1 MSKPFAS
8 VIVITRNRAESLART
23 LDALA
28 RLTYPAYEVVVVDNG
43 STDATPEVA
52 RARDVKYVRFTTP
65 NMSLSRQAG
74 VDASRGEVLA
84 MCDDD
89 CVPSPDWLDHLAGR
103 LQADPS
109 LVLVGGH
116 VVNIGFPEHEQYKG
130 RGKLERNGLFSYVSD
145 PAQADYFGSAN
156 LAFSR
161 RAIEAVGG
169 YDPFFRGGYEEID
182 LIWRI
187 RAAGFGTAY
196 APEATVD
203 HHFTGANFKLR
214 PFYSGALMRL
224 YFYLR
229 HLRPGSPAD
238 WARFAGFEAVL
249 CAKEVVVGGRKLA
262 GALARSDTARARAL
276 GTALFNS
283 VSARA
288 ALPWV
293 AWEASSARRRA
304 AGAVDAP
311 RAPAPLR
318 APE

>member
-1 MSKPFAS
+1 MSAPPAS
-8 VIVITRNRAESLART
+8 VIVITKNRADSLART

-43 STDATPEVA
+43 STDHTPEVA
-52 RARDVKYVRFTTP
+52 RARGVRYARFATP
-65 NMSLSRQAG
+65 NMSLARQAG
-74 VDASRGEVLA
+74 VDASRGQVLA

-103 LQADPS
+103 LAADPG
-109 LVLVGGH
+109 LGLVGGQ
-116 VVNIGFPEHEQYKG
+116 VVNIGFPAHEQYKG
-130 RGKLERNGLFSYVSD
+130 RGKLGRNGAFSYVSD

-169 YDPFFRGGYEEID
+169 YDPFFRGGYEEVD

-187 RAAGFGTAY
+187 RAAGFRTAY
-196 APEATVD
+196 EPAAVVE

-224 YFYLR
+224 YFFMR
-229 HLRPGSPAD
+229 HLRPDTARG
-238 WARFAGFEAVL
+238 WATFARVEASL
-249 CAKEVVVGGRKLA
+249 CAREVAASSQQRGK
-262 GALARSDTARARAL
+262 ALARSDGARARAL
-276 GTALFNS
+276 GIALFNS
-283 VSARA
+283 LSARA

-293 AWEASSARRRA
+293 AWKARRRVA
-304 AGAVDAP
+304 LPSGRGA
-311 RAPAPLR
+311 
-318 APE
+318 E